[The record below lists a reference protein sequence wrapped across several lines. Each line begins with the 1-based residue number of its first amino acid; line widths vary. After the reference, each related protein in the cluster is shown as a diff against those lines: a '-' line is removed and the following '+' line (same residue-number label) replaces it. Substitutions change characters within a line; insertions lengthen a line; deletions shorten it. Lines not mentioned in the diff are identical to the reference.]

1 MTDGGVEGGDD
12 GGGDGHGDGGE
23 GGDVVAAVMVAAVAV
38 VTNGGGDCADA
49 ADRLRVEVLC
59 HIPVEIPIVGPD
71 SPFYSD
77 KMGEPTFFAL

>member
-23 GGDVVAAVMVAAVAV
+23 GGDVVAAVMVAAV